1 MKKYSAVFIL
11 IILVSVGSKDILSQ
25 TTPELMDEIS
35 EKVEVIG
42 LDATLKTV
50 SLLNDEFLHEMTDGG
65 GELKGY
71 YRDNLIYHINQTV
84 GISYG
89 IYVTEYYYS
98 SNKLIFVNEK
108 FNQFYYDTLTTSLDY
123 TKTETTYDG
132 SYFFNNGK
140 LIHSTSAGY
149 SRFEADSIDVA
160 KTLTTESDEAFDL
173 ILKKINSSR

>member
-11 IILVSVGSKDILSQ
+11 IILVSVFLQDAFSQ
-25 TTPELMDEIS
+25 TTPELMEETS
-35 EKVEVIG
+35 EKVEMIDI
-42 LDATLKTV
+42 DATLKTV
-50 SLLNDEFLHEMTDGG
+50 TLLNDEFMQEMTDGG

-71 YRDNLIYHINQTV
+71 YRDNLIYHIHQTV

-89 IYVTEYYYS
+89 IYLTEYYYS
-98 SNKLIFVNEK
+98 GNKLIFVNEK
-108 FNQFYYDTLTTSLDY
+108 FNQYYYDTLTTSLDY
-123 TKTETTYDG
+123 SKTENAYNG

-140 LIHSTSAGY
+140 LIHYTSTGH
-149 SRFEADSIDVA
+149 SRFEGDSIDVA